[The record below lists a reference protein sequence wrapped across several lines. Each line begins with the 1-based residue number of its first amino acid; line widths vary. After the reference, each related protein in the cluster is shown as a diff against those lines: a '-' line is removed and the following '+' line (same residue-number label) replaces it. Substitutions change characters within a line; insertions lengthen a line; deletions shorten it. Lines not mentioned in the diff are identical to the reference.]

1 MKITILLL
9 FVTSFAFGQKKEVKA
24 DTVNLS
30 EYQLQN
36 LMELE
41 KEIAQIKQVL
51 EAKQKEQTQFLNGII
66 SQYGEPSKLKWEF
79 RQPNKIVLKKP

>member
-1 MKITILLL
+1 MKITTLLL
-9 FVTSFAFGQKKEVKA
+9 FITCFAFGQKKEIKA
-24 DTVNLS
+24 DTIKLS
-30 EYQLQN
+30 DYQLQN
-36 LMELE
+36 LVELE

-51 EAKQKEQTQFLNGII
+51 ESKQKEQTQFLNGII